1 MKKAEKRFLN
11 RLLAAFLMAAPA
23 WLAAAPA
30 LRADSK
36 LAVPLPDLASM
47 SDRDAERLLAALAQ
61 INVIT
66 SNCPK
71 YRISDQ
77 EWMLLTGTGDMLAA
91 RLGIDPGTYDRKYY
105 GPAFRMMEDPAAC
118 DRIGPRARP
127 IIDDLIAMGGGAGR
141 DGNRAAEAAAPAAE
155 N

>member
-1 MKKAEKRFLN
+1 MKNAGKRFMN

-23 WLAAAPA
+23 WVAAAPV
-30 LRADSK
+30 LRADTK
-36 LAVPLPDLASM
+36 LAVPLPDLSSL

-61 INVIT
+61 IHVIT
-66 SNCPK
+66 SSCPD
-71 YRISDQ
+71 YRISDD

-91 RLGIDPGTYDRKYY
+91 RLGIDPATYDRKYY

-127 IIDDLIAMGGGAGR
+127 IIDDLIAMGGGGQE
-141 DGNRAAEAAAPAAE
+141 GGGGEAAEVAADT
-155 N
+155 

>member
-1 MKKAEKRFLN
+1 MKKAEKRFMN

-23 WLAAAPA
+23 WVAAAPA

-36 LAVPLPDLASM
+36 VAVPLPDLASL
-47 SDRDAERLLAALAQ
+47 SDRDAERLLSALAQ

-66 SNCPK
+66 SNCPD
-71 YRISDQ
+71 YRISDE

-91 RLGIDPGTYDRKYY
+91 RLGIDPATYDRKYY
-105 GPAFRMMEDPAAC
+105 GPAFRMMEDPAAR

-127 IIDDLIAMGGGAGR
+127 IIDDLIAMGGGGQDGR
-141 DGNRAAEAAAPAAE
+141 GGEAAEVAAD